1 MLKSE
6 TERNGT
12 MKIVARPELEIEWSQ
27 VPVKALSR
35 KWQLALFGLA
45 HILIL
50 AVLFQTVY
58 KIEFSGI
65 GLYFDYAS
73 QALGGSLPYR
83 DFALEYPP
91 FSLLFFILPRLLGST
106 WQTFAIYYQ
115 AEVIIFDLIGLLVI
129 YAVANRLGKS
139 PWQMLSVY
147 TLAILALGPITGQQY
162 DIFPAIISLAAV
174 YFLGLGK
181 HKTAWALLA
190 LGALTKI
197 YPAAIAPVFLIY
209 YIQKR
214 QYRPLRSGILTL
226 AVVSLVVLLPFLIT
240 DPASLGSLYNY
251 HGHRGIQLESTY
263 SSFLLLGNQ
272 LGWLEVGTGFS
283 FGSWN
288 LVGPVADTVAKIS
301 VLLLPLSLTAAYWL
315 IYRRMKE
322 ASNPLHEIAHYSLL
336 VVAVMIATSKVLSP
350 QYFIWLCPL
359 VPLFSGRFRY
369 ALWAIFIAI
378 GALTYYIFPLH
389 YQELIDLKSGAIAA
403 LLARNLLVIAI
414 IPLLIVLQHHIRR
427 SEPSEVE

>member
-1 MLKSE
+1 MKSAI
-6 TERNGT
+6 ERNGL

-27 VPVKALSR
+27 VRVKALSR

-73 QALGGSLPYR
+73 QVLSGSLPYR

-91 FSLLFFILPRLLGST
+91 FSLLFFILPRLVSST

-129 YAVANRLGKS
+129 YAIANRLEKS
-139 PWQMLSVY
+139 PWQMLSAY
-147 TLAILALGPITGQQY
+147 TLGVLALGPITGQQY
-162 DIFPAIISLAAV
+162 DIFPAIMSLLAV
-174 YFLGLGK
+174 HLFWSGK

-190 LGALTKI
+190 LGTLTKI
-197 YPAAIAPVFLIY
+197 YPAALAPVFLLY
-209 YIQKR
+209 YLQKH
-214 QYRPLRSGILTL
+214 QYQPIRSGMITF
-226 AVVSLVVLLPFLIT
+226 AVVSLAVLLPFLIT
-240 DPASLGSLYNY
+240 DPASLGSLYSY
-251 HGHRGIQLESTY
+251 HGHRGIQIESTY
-263 SSFLLLGNQ
+263 SSLLLLGNQ
-272 LGWLEVGTGFS
+272 WGWVEVGTGFS
-283 FGSWN
+283 FGSFN
-288 LVGPVADTVAKIS
+288 LVGPVADTLAKIS
-301 VLLLPLSLTAAYWL
+301 VLLLPLSLAAIYWF
-315 IYRRMKE
+315 IYRRMKA
-322 ASNPLHEIAHYSLL
+322 ASNPLHEIASYFLL
-336 VVAVMIATSKVLSP
+336 VVAVVIATSKVLSP
-350 QYFIWLCPL
+350 QYLIWLCPL

-369 ALWAIFIAI
+369 ALWAVFIAI